1 MLGYL
6 RWRKWANNFSK
17 KCWIE
22 SITQGLVNVLD
33 IGDFE
38 HLKYLLVIFGDE
50 KNQQLGVQVGQLPT
64 PVTVRLCFPDFPDPR
79 QTIRPNPPWL
89 PVSGCWSESS
99 FRQPNQVADTE
110 TYTFKTFQ
118 EQSFAETRRISD
130 GSSYSFFCRRN
141 LSCEGLLPPLSIQP
155 SLACSLPL
163 LARGCLPTLI
173 KPRFPSR
180 SIPTQISLHWNTDK
194 LEHCISKKCNP
205 RRYNWTHI
213 WTNVISEEPPIF
225 RFRGYPSFSV
235 GKGSCNLNG
244 SGLVF

>member
-50 KNQQLGVQVGQLPT
+50 KNPAVGCSSRTITNPCHSPVVFPRLSGSQTDNQTQPT
-64 PVTVRLCFPDFPDPR
+64 LVTCLRMLIGIKLSPTKP
-79 QTIRPNPPWL
+79 
-89 PVSGCWSESS
+89 SS
-99 FRQPNQVADTE
+99 RYRNIHFQDLSRTKFCRNQAN
-110 TYTFKTFQ
+110 
-118 EQSFAETRRISD
+118 SD

-173 KPRFPSR
+173 KPRFPSP